1 MCLLHSIKNEDEP
14 TGKTDWSDMPGF
26 DSKPFTDAEIT
37 KALADVFNGKID
49 PDNLPIDTYNKT
61 GEILTRGAVEGI
73 SNEQLLG
80 LGAVPDQLFFD
91 ALQDNAF
98 KFAGAKTLDETRK
111 LSDALVDEN
120 GNARNWSQFK
130 KAAYS
135 IVDNHRDN
143 WLKAEY
149 NNALSSAQ
157 MASKWEDLTND
168 DDFPYLKYVT
178 AGDGRVRGEHARLN
192 GTTLPKEHTFWSNFY
207 PPNGWNCRCSV
218 IKMSDL
224 LEEYG
229 EKVTPQ
235 SKIPRIEQPDE
246 FNINVGTHRVLYSP
260 KHDYFAVGKQYQSVL
275 DALPEPG
282 AKGGEKRVKIKE
294 VVKPKVV
301 KGFKV
306 SKRDVEKHAIKNR
319 FAEKID
325 YSRLKT
331 EGGQQ
336 INERFAFFKEKYNLI
351 QLKEI
356 SGNIP
361 HPDAGGM
368 ANGKLMYIN
377 KAVFEEKKVGL
388 KFNKEKFNRFSVA
401 DSYNGKKYSQTI
413 IDHEIGHVIADQVFG
428 QINGKP
434 FLKKKLFGQKEPVA
448 IKKLKEKPQLILKMF
463 PDKNDAKIVRAYVE
477 NYEKTKEW
485 DRLFRKYRNSKK
497 AIDFSEYAFYEPGE
511 FFAESFAMMQAG
523 EKLPDDISLF
533 IKEL

>member
-26 DSKPFTDAEIT
+26 ASKPFTDAEIT

-282 AKGGEKRVKIKE
+282 AKGGAKRVKIKE

-301 KGFKV
+301 KLGALKETATKKEIREYFTKMIDERTDFQMESLTISSKADLPKLTKIINQTERLFKEYKTPTYLNYEAKTKFRFSSTPRTYGV
-306 SKRDVEKHAIKNR
+306 VMTSWKTKSFTERYNVRRKSINFGHLHSTVE
-319 FAEKID
+319 E
-325 YSRLKT
+325 YSRKGLARFNSKVDTKNVELSTATHEFFHVLSTTSDKQNLEFWGDLRKIRT
-331 EGGQQ
+331 EY
-336 INERFAFFKEKYNLI
+336 NKELI
-351 QLKEI
+351 DLRR
-356 SGNIP
+356 
-361 HPDAGGM
+361 
-368 ANGKLMYIN
+368 N
-377 KAVFEEKKVGL
+377 KASETTIDAVFI
-388 KFNKEKFNRFSVA
+388 
-401 DSYNGKKYSQTI
+401 GKYAQTNL
-413 IDHEIGHVIADQVFG
+413 DEFG
-428 QINGKP
+428 
-434 FLKKKLFGQKEPVA
+434 
-448 IKKLKEKPQLILKMF
+448 
-463 PDKNDAKIVRAYVE
+463 
-477 NYEKTKEW
+477 
-485 DRLFRKYRNSKK
+485 
-497 AIDFSEYAFYEPGE
+497 
-511 FFAESFAMMQAG
+511 AESFTEYKLSKNPSKYAKQVG
-523 EKLPDDISLF
+523 ELIDKNF
-533 IKEL
+533 KK